1 MTRWLGIG
9 LVTVAASAGFA
20 AAPRE
25 GEVVVFRTAGQPER
39 RLKVTHVSAF
49 PDGETL
55 VDVQDTATGDK
66 YTLPGKVLAAA
77 GRTPAPPTPPAPE
90 IPAAAP
96 PPIPAPVPVVR
107 VPVPVPVPAPV
118 VAPPPVEVR
127 APVVPEPPVQRV
139 VAVAVQPDAQM
150 LADIRPL
157 LVSLHRSV
165 RPTVREDA
173 ATGLTEGRYGS
184 RPEVKATLAY
194 AAMTDPAA
202 SVRAHCVR
210 CLTALG
216 YHHPVYVDYLKAC
229 ASSGAPDVKAAAV
242 AALAALAPR
251 N

>member
-9 LVTVAASAGFA
+9 LVTVAASTGFA

-77 GRTPAPPTPPAPE
+77 GRKPTPPTPPAPE
-90 IPAAAP
+90 IPAP
-96 PPIPAPVPVVR
+96 PPPVPVPV

-118 VAPPPVEVR
+118 VAPPSVGVR
-127 APVVPEPPVQRV
+127 APVVPEPPVQPV

-150 LADIRPL
+150 LAEIRPL
-157 LVSLHRSV
+157 LVALHRSI

-229 ASSGAPDVKAAAV
+229 ASSGAPDVKTAAV